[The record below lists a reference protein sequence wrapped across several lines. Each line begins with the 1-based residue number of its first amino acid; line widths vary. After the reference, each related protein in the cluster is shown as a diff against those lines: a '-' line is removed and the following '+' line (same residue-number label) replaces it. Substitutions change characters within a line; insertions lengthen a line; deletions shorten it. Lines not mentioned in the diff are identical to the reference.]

1 MKKKWILNKK
11 SSTVRK
17 AVFAAVCIT
26 CALSVSACGKKD
38 NRNENKD
45 PITGADQSQTNESGS
60 AVGGS
65 EGSTEGGS
73 DTANGDHSEF
83 DAMIGDENTDPNNII
98 NYINTN
104 IAGAAM
110 NDVKRFFTG
119 RLSFG
124 ADIRNIDFTRLEDS
138 RQYMPEDMIAFM
150 DLMRLEGD
158 TPSMVMSDKENRKVI
173 NMTLSEML
181 ERARLFEQHLEKY
194 PNGVSADA
202 AARMYEEIATSAI
215 SGGYNKTEG
224 IEHYYKGDSN
234 DVIDQKALQ
243 YYQQFAD
250 ANPDSNLGKI
260 VREYINVL
268 QTNDFKIND
277 NMEEFYRGLQGRF
290 NVSSLT
296 TNGTGTTGTE
306 NGNTGTNGTESGNTG
321 TNGTGNDNTGTNGTG
336 NDNAGTNG
344 TGNNG
349 TETSGVENSNTET
362 SSVDSTNKN
371 ANDKDNINT
380 ARK

>member
-1 MKKKWILNKK
+1 MVSYGGKIMKNKWVLNKR

-60 AVGGS
+60 NENGS
-65 EGSTEGGS
+65 EGNSENTS
-73 DTANGDHSEF
+73 DTTNGDYSEF
-83 DAMIGDENTDPNNII
+83 DAMIGDENTDPNSII

-104 IAGAAM
+104 IAGAAVS
-110 NDVKRFFTG
+110 DVKHFFTG
-119 RLSFG
+119 LLGFG
-124 ADIRNIDFTRLEDS
+124 DDIRKIDFTRLEDS

-158 TPSMVMSDKENRKVI
+158 TPSMVMSDKENRRVI

-194 PNGVSADA
+194 PDGVSADA
-202 AARMYEEIATSAI
+202 AARMYEEIATNAI
-215 SGGYNKTEG
+215 SGGYNKAEG
-224 IEHYYKGDSN
+224 IEHYYKGDAN
-234 DVIDQKALQ
+234 DAVDQKALQ

-268 QTNDFKIND
+268 QTNNFKIND
-277 NMEEFYRGLQGRF
+277 SMEEFYRGLQGRF
-290 NVSSLT
+290 DVSNLT
-296 TNGTGTTGTE
+296 TNG
-306 NGNTGTNGTESGNTG
+306 
-321 TNGTGNDNTGTNGTG
+321 NGTGNGT
-336 NDNAGTNG
+336 AGTAGAETGG
-344 TGNNG
+344 TQNSNI
-349 TETSGVENSNTET
+349 ENSSTET
-362 SSVDSTNKN
+362 SSVDSTNN
-371 ANDKDNINT
+371 TNDKNTNNTNNTNHKNTNNNNT

>member
-1 MKKKWILNKK
+1 MKKNWIMNKK
-11 SSTVRK
+11 SPTVRK
-17 AVFAAVCIT
+17 AILAALCCV
-26 CALSVSACGKKD
+26 CALSISACGKKD

-60 AVGGS
+60 AENGS

-73 DTANGDHSEF
+73 DTVNGDHSEF
-83 DAMIGDENTDPNNII
+83 DAMIGDKNTDPNSII

-104 IAGAAM
+104 IAGAAVS
-110 NDVKRFFTG
+110 DVKRFFTG
-119 RLSFG
+119 LLSFG
-124 ADIRNIDFTRLEDS
+124 DDIRNIDFTRLEDS

-194 PNGVSADA
+194 PNEVSSEA
-202 AARMYEEIATSAI
+202 AARMYEEIATNAI
-215 SGGYNKTEG
+215 SGGYNKAEG

-234 DVIDQKALQ
+234 DAIDQKALQ

-277 NMEEFYRGLQGRF
+277 SMEEFYRGLQGRF
-290 NVSSLT
+290 DVSNLT
-296 TNGTGTTGTE
+296 TNGNNAGQSNGTGTTGTG
-306 NGNTGTNGTESGNTG
+306 NGN
-321 TNGTGNDNTGTNGTG
+321 
-336 NDNAGTNG
+336 

-349 TETSGVENSNTET
+349 TENSATENSSVE
-362 SSVDSTNKN
+362 SSSTNTSNVEGTNSTN
-371 ANDKDNINT
+371 ANNT
-380 ARK
+380 AKK